1 MTLGKP
7 RFVVSVALEGD
18 GMSDTFSVTTRRSW
32 FSRLG
37 NSVVGVIIGLVLLVA
52 MVVLLFWNEGRAV
65 QTARSL
71 IEGAGIVTSVPA
83 AIIEPGNEG
92 KLVHVTGDVE
102 TWHKPTDQTFG
113 ITAEGIR
120 LERKSEMYQWKE
132 TSKSDVKEELGGA
145 EETVTTYSYSKVW
158 NDRPIDSARFKKPA
172 GHDNPPM
179 EIRSQEFQVP
189 EAGLGAFELSQRLM
203 SMVGGARDVS
213 ISPDL
218 TSAIETAYS
227 GTKRVTVADG
237 RIYLGFNSTQPAVGD
252 YRISYRLV
260 PLGPVSVIG
269 KQSGHGFQSYQTQA
283 GDALLMIETGN
294 LPADQMFESAQS
306 ANTIMTWILR
316 VVGVI
321 FLWIGFALFM
331 SPLRVV
337 AAVIPFLGRLV
348 GVGTSI
354 AALLLAVLVG
364 TVTIAIAWF
373 WYRPLLSLAI
383 IVAGFAIAYAVGKVG
398 KARGK
403 TSVPV
408 EPQAA

>member
-1 MTLGKP
+1 
-7 RFVVSVALEGD
+7 
-18 GMSDTFSVTTRRSW
+18 MSDTFSVTTRRSW

-71 IEGAGIVTSVPA
+71 TEGAGIVTSVPA
-83 AIIEPGNEG
+83 DIIEPGNEG

-158 NDRPIDSARFKKPA
+158 NDRPIDSARFKNPA

-179 EIRSQEFQVP
+179 EIRSQKFQVP

-203 SMVGGARDVS
+203 SMIGGARDVS

-227 GTKRVTVADG
+227 GTKRVAVADG
-237 RIYLGFNSTQPAVGD
+237 RIYLGFNSTQPVVGD

-260 PLGPVSVIG
+260 PLGTVSVIG
-269 KQSGHGFQSYQTQA
+269 KQSGHGFQTYQTQA

-306 ANTIMTWILR
+306 ANTVMTWILR
-316 VVGVI
+316 VVGVV
-321 FLWIGFALFM
+321 FLWIGFALLM
-331 SPLRVV
+331 SPLRIV

-348 GVGTSI
+348 GAGTSI

>member
-1 MTLGKP
+1 
-7 RFVVSVALEGD
+7 
-18 GMSDTFSVTTRRSW
+18 MSDTFSVTTRRSW

-71 IEGAGIVTSVPA
+71 TEGAGIVTSVPA
-83 AIIEPGNEG
+83 DIIEPGNEG
-92 KLVHVTGDVE
+92 RLVHVTGDVE

-132 TSKSDVKEELGGA
+132 TSKSDVKEKLGGA

-158 NDRPIDSARFKKPA
+158 NDRPIDSARFKNPA

-203 SMVGGARDVS
+203 SMIGGARDVS

-227 GTKRVTVADG
+227 GTKRVAVADG

-260 PLGPVSVIG
+260 PLGTVSVIG
-269 KQSGHGFQSYQTQA
+269 KQSGHGFQTYQTQA

-306 ANTIMTWILR
+306 ANTVMTWILR
-316 VVGVI
+316 VVGVV
-321 FLWIGFALFM
+321 FLWIGFALLM
-331 SPLRVV
+331 SPLRIV

-348 GVGTSI
+348 GAGTSI